1 MNAWGLCFVKRLFL
15 KWCLTTVVTL
25 VVAFIAVLFA
35 REQSLQLSPIVQ
47 IMVGLIAMVY
57 LVAAGY
63 CGQLCWRTDKALED
77 FEKDRLSHTTE
88 GREEIRKY
96 LRKIQHKTDHLSFT
110 ANWLPYIGMFGAVA
124 GITVFLE
131 GAGGLRGGVDAA
143 HIKEIMSNA
152 MSGIGLAFIPTLT
165 GIFLGPIIL
174 SWQHHMVQHEVEY
187 ALNDFRRGETYA
199 RA

>member
-1 MNAWGLCFVKRLFL
+1 MKKLFL
-15 KWCLTTVVTL
+15 KWCLTTLVTL
-25 VVAFIAVLFA
+25 VVAFIAIVFA

-47 IMVGLIAMVY
+47 IMVGLIATVY

-63 CGQLCWRTDKALED
+63 CGKLCWRTDKALED
-77 FEKDRLSHTTE
+77 FDKNRLSLSPE
-88 GREEIRKY
+88 AREKIRKY

-131 GAGGLRGGVDAA
+131 GARGLRAGVDVT

-165 GIFLGPIIL
+165 GIFFGPIIL
-174 SWQHHMVQHEVEY
+174 SWQHHMVEHEIEY
-187 ALNDFRRGETYA
+187 ALKDFRRGEKYISWEQ
-199 RA
+199 

>member
-1 MNAWGLCFVKRLFL
+1 MKKLFL
-15 KWCLTTVVTL
+15 KWCLTTLITL
-25 VVAFIAVLFA
+25 VVAFIAIAFA
-35 REQSLQLSPIVQ
+35 REQSLQLSPI
-47 IMVGLIAMVY
+47 IKMMVGLIAAVY

-63 CGQLCWRTDKALED
+63 CGKLCWRTDKALEALD
-77 FEKDRLSHTTE
+77 KKPLSLSAE
-88 GREEIRKY
+88 GREGIRKY

-131 GAGGLRGGVDAA
+131 GAGGLRGGVDVA

-165 GIFLGPIIL
+165 GIFFGPIIL
-174 SWQHHMVQHEVEY
+174 SWQHHMVLHEIEY
-187 ALNDFRRGETYA
+187 ALKDFRRGETYTG
-199 RA
+199 

>member
-1 MNAWGLCFVKRLFL
+1 MKKLFL
-15 KWCLTTVVTL
+15 KWCLTTLVTF
-25 VVAFIAVLFA
+25 VVAFIAIVFA
-35 REQSLQLSPIVQ
+35 REQSLQLSPIIQ
-47 IMVGLIAMVY
+47 IMVGLIAAVY

-63 CGQLCWRTDKALED
+63 CGKLCWRTDKALED
-77 FEKDRLSHTTE
+77 FDKNPLSLSPEAREK
-88 GREEIRKY
+88 IRKY

-131 GAGGLRGGVDAA
+131 GAGGLRGGVDVT

-165 GIFLGPIIL
+165 GIFFGPIIL
-174 SWQHHMVQHEVEY
+174 SWQHHMVEHEIEY
-187 ALNDFRRGETYA
+187 ALKDFRRDEKYIS
-199 RA
+199 

>member
-1 MNAWGLCFVKRLFL
+1 MKKLFL
-15 KWCLTTVVTL
+15 KWCLTTLVTF
-25 VVAFIAVLFA
+25 VVAFVAIGFA
-35 REQSLQLSPIVQ
+35 REQSLQLSPIIK
-47 IMVGLIAMVY
+47 IMVGLIAAVY

-63 CGQLCWRTDKALED
+63 CGKLCWRTDRALED
-77 FEKDRLSHTTE
+77 FDRNPLSLSAE
-88 GREEIRKY
+88 AREEIRKY

-131 GAGGLRGGVDAA
+131 GAGGLRGGVDVA

-165 GIFLGPIIL
+165 GIFFGPIIL
-174 SWQHHMVQHEVEY
+174 SWQHHMVQHEIEY
-187 ALNDFRRGETYA
+187 ALKDFRRGEKYA
-199 RA
+199 G